1 MDCFI
6 LRIMYKENKIESDH
20 GLKVKVS
27 KHGSPRIANLLKNT
41 VFGTEGKLRY
51 RQQEIASRLKS
62 QPHIQFIEILK
73 GTRVLGTVGISNR
86 TVFHGDTS
94 MRTLYVRYLSIAHAF
109 KSKKKQSFKPSV
121 SSRTKKGQLRE
132 LITNKITSHFEQP
145 FIEFKQN
152 GLFYA
157 YVESANINSKKLCI
171 SMGFEPTRKIETLL
185 FSRFNP
191 TQKKTI
197 SNISEFEIDEVKEH
211 LQSFYHN
218 YSFYFEDQV
227 FRKGFYFVKKER
239 GQIIG
244 GIRATPV
251 NWELVDYPGLE
262 GWLMRDI
269 LPYIPFTNRLFPPD
283 VLKFLAFDYAWH
295 KPGYY
300 HLIPELMSHC
310 CSLFGINLGM
320 IWGDSESELIK
331 QLKIGNHLGFIHSI
345 VGSVYADLMVR
356 YIDHQKINSID
367 IESKNEESDFVDENS
382 MNNDS
387 FDIIDSNNQ
396 ISEESVYIEPENDN
410 NTPNFDL
417 DEIIRSKVIQL
428 EKETL
433 EEEKNKYMQEIL
445 KQPVFVSALDM
456 T

>member
-73 GTRVLGTVGISNR
+73 GTRVLGTVGMSNR

-227 FRKGFYFVKKER
+227 FRKGFYFVKKRE
-239 GQIIG
+239 GKLL
-244 GIRATPV
+244 V
-251 NWELVDYPGLE
+251 VFEL
-262 GWLMRDI
+262 
-269 LPYIPFTNRLFPPD
+269 LPLT
-283 VLKFLAFDYAWH
+283 
-295 KPGYY
+295 
-300 HLIPELMSHC
+300 
-310 CSLFGINLGM
+310 
-320 IWGDSESELIK
+320 
-331 QLKIGNHLGFIHSI
+331 GN
-345 VGSVYADLMVR
+345 
-356 YIDHQKINSID
+356 
-367 IESKNEESDFVDENS
+367 
-382 MNNDS
+382 
-387 FDIIDSNNQ
+387 
-396 ISEESVYIEPENDN
+396 
-410 NTPNFDL
+410 
-417 DEIIRSKVIQL
+417 
-428 EKETL
+428 
-433 EEEKNKYMQEIL
+433 
-445 KQPVFVSALDM
+445 
-456 T
+456 

>member
-1 MDCFI
+1 M
-6 LRIMYKENKIESDH
+6 
-20 GLKVKVS
+20 
-27 KHGSPRIANLLKNT
+27 
-41 VFGTEGKLRY
+41 
-51 RQQEIASRLKS
+51 
-62 QPHIQFIEILK
+62 
-73 GTRVLGTVGISNR
+73 
-86 TVFHGDTS
+86 
-94 MRTLYVRYLSIAHAF
+94 
-109 KSKKKQSFKPSV
+109 
-121 SSRTKKGQLRE
+121 
-132 LITNKITSHFEQP
+132 ITNKITSHFEQP

-227 FRKGFYFVKKER
+227 FRKGFYFVKKEN

-283 VLKFLAFDYAWH
+283 VLKFLAFDY
-295 KPGYY
+295 
-300 HLIPELMSHC
+300 
-310 CSLFGINLGM
+310 
-320 IWGDSESELIK
+320 
-331 QLKIGNHLGFIHSI
+331 
-345 VGSVYADLMVR
+345 V
-356 YIDHQKINSID
+356 
-367 IESKNEESDFVDENS
+367 
-382 MNNDS
+382 
-387 FDIIDSNNQ
+387 
-396 ISEESVYIEPENDN
+396 
-410 NTPNFDL
+410 
-417 DEIIRSKVIQL
+417 
-428 EKETL
+428 
-433 EEEKNKYMQEIL
+433 
-445 KQPVFVSALDM
+445 
-456 T
+456 